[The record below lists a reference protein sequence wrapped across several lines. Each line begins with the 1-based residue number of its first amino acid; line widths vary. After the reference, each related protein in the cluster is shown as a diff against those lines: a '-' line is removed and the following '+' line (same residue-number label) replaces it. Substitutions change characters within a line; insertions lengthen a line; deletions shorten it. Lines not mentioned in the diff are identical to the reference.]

1 MNTSPNY
8 AAQMMMQLDTT
19 VTLRLI
25 TVLEDIEAANDP
37 AHIPFYDSLSETL
50 SFMLK
55 PEEMERLATRDISTD
70 WLETVANQVEDAEE
84 VSDDA

>member
-1 MNTSPNY
+1 MNNNPNY
-8 AAQMMMQLDTT
+8 AAQMMMKLDTT

-37 AHIPFYDSLSETL
+37 DNIPFYDSLSETL

-55 PEEMERLATRDISTD
+55 PEEMEKVATRDISTD
-70 WLETVANQVEDAEE
+70 WLATVASQVEDAVE
-84 VSDDA
+84 VSEDA

>member
-1 MNTSPNY
+1 MTNKPNY

-84 VSDDA
+84 VSEDA